1 MSFDF
6 TAGDAPAIREDIERR
21 ISAIA
26 QQPVTHLPE
35 YDPEACAW
43 CPALGGVCPIDP
55 PQPEHRAAS
64 VGEPAG

>member
-6 TAGDAPAIREDIERR
+6 TVEDASAIRADIERR
-21 ISAIA
+21 IKAIA
-26 QQPVTHLPE
+26 EQPVTHLAE

-55 PQPEHRAAS
+55 PRA
-64 VGEPAG
+64 GRCGTFRR